1 MRITRSRRAATLAA
15 MLLATLAAPAA
26 AHEGNPS
33 YRSVVR
39 TVTPSQPGL
48 QVQVLGFDNE
58 LQLTNRTG
66 RVVTVY
72 GYNKEPYA
80 RLLPDGTVQTNAR
93 SPAVY
98 LNVDRFGTAPVPA
111 SAKPSL
117 PPRWRTLDKT
127 GRFVWHDHRMHW
139 MLQSRPPQVHDA
151 SKKTKVFDYAIPLQ
165 VGAQRGAIGGTL
177 YWIGSPSGFPVAA
190 IASLAVLV
198 LLAVG
203 LVVLVRRRRA
213 GGDGDSAGAG
223 REPARE
229 AW

>member
-1 MRITRSRRAATLAA
+1 
-15 MLLATLAAPAA
+15 MLLAALAAPAA
-26 AHEGNPS
+26 AHEGNPN

-48 QVQVLGFDNE
+48 TVQVLGFDNE

-66 RVVTVY
+66 RAVVVY
-72 GYNKEPYA
+72 GYNGEPYA

-151 SKKTKVFDYAIPLQ
+151 SKKTKIFDYAIPLQ
-165 VGAQRGAIGGTL
+165 VGARHGAIGGTL
-177 YWIGSPSGFPVAA
+177 YWIGSPSGFPIAA
-190 IASLAVLV
+190 IGSLVALL

-203 LVVLVRRRRA
+203 LVALVRRRRA
-213 GGDGDSAGAG
+213 GAGAG
-223 REPARE
+223 TGAGAEPARE